1 MKKVILMT
9 ACTAAVLLSGC
20 SDNELASVGDG
31 IGTSTQSAIGFHVV
45 GNQAETR
52 ANIINA
58 GNINSTDFNVFAF
71 TRNDDGTDGTI
82 FMGEKANQFG
92 QKGIKIVHKSGEWNY
107 ANAADIHYW
116 PANTALNFYA
126 VSPGSFEEVE
136 GNTEMTVVYGWNI
149 SNNTKT
155 IS

>member
-58 GNINSTDFNVFAF
+58 GNITKTDFLMYL
-71 TRNDDGTDGTI
+71 RS
-82 FMGEKANQFG
+82 
-92 QKGIKIVHKSGEWNY
+92 QKMM
-107 ANAADIHYW
+107 
-116 PANTALNFYA
+116 TALM
-126 VSPGSFEEVE
+126 E
-136 GNTEMTVVYGWNI
+136 I
-149 SNNTKT
+149 SSWERKKR
-155 IS
+155 